1 MLCTSLHAN
10 PDPEADP
17 GRGPRKKKNV
27 IKSLHGEYLILLLF
41 LVTSRSNNFEKI
53 PLSLNFKQICSLGFQ
68 HFYGKFSAIF
78 ASWIWIR
85 FLHADPDPGG
95 LPL

>member
-1 MLCTSLHAN
+1 MLRTSLHAN

-27 IKSLHGEYLILLLF
+27 IKRLHGEYLILLLF

-53 PLSLNFKQICSLGFQ
+53 PLSL
-68 HFYGKFSAIF
+68 KF
-78 ASWIWIR
+78 
-85 FLHADPDPGG
+85 
-95 LPL
+95 